1 MAFYKS
7 GFRRI
12 VNANRANAGRAKSL
26 ATNEKADDVSRT
38 NIQSAVDLNTAK
50 TGITTSQANAI
61 VANTAKVSQGL
72 LTSGY
77 SLSFAVNVERD
88 GTTKLQ
94 IGVVADGE
102 RDAKI
107 VEITL
112 T

>member
-12 VNANRANAGRAKSL
+12 VNDNRANAGRAKSL
-26 ATNEKADDVSRT
+26 ATNEKADDLSRT
-38 NIQSAVDLNTAK
+38 SMQTAIDLNTSK

-72 LTSGY
+72 TTAGY
-77 SLSFAVNVERD
+77 SLTFDVNVERD
-88 GTTKLQ
+88 GTTKLL
-94 IGVVADGE
+94 IKVLADGE
-102 RDAKI
+102 RTAKT

>member
-12 VNANRANAGRAKSL
+12 VNANRANAGRAKNL
-26 ATNEKADDVSRT
+26 ATNEKADDISRT
-38 NIQSAVDLNTAK
+38 NIQAAVNLNTAK

-72 LTSGY
+72 NTSGY
-77 SLSFAVNVERD
+77 SLTFDVNVERD
-88 GTTKLQ
+88 GTTKLV
-94 IGVVADGE
+94 INVLPDGS
-102 RDAKI
+102 RDAKTI
-107 VEITL
+107 ELTL